1 MEHGTAVGRE
11 GAAEV
16 EQDDALEPA
25 HVLHVQW
32 LVEAVELPQLLQRLL
47 VQRVEVASLDLG
59 RVAGRQMNDEEGNE
73 GDADQEREREQQAAD
88 RVPEQRSARRV
99 PLQ

>member
-1 MEHGTAVGRE
+1 
-11 GAAEV
+11 
-16 EQDDALEPA
+16 
-25 HVLHVQW
+25 VQW

-47 VQRVEVASLDLG
+47 VQRVEVAGLDLG